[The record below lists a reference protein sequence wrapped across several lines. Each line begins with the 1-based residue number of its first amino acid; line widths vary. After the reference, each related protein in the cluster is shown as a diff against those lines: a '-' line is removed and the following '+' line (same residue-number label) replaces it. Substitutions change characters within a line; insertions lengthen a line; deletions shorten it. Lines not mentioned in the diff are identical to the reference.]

1 MATKKNTKKTPRARK
16 TPLRVI
22 LVRILAI
29 VLAAMMVVTVAY
41 YLFPVFSYVI
51 TDAAAASVNLIN

>member
-1 MATKKNTKKTPRARK
+1 MATKKNTKKARVRK

-41 YLFPVFSYVI
+41 YLFPVFSY
-51 TDAAAASVNLIN
+51 AAPDVAAISADLLV